1 MCLRN
6 TDWVKGALHTGKTT
20 ARFRLHQD
28 LEQAT
33 LMFGCLWWAGVKI
46 DWEEAWGSCP
56 GDGWW
61 WWVMGDWWWWWV
73 ISDDD
78 RWLVM
83 VMGDGDEW
91 WWWMMLNPE
100 PYVLPISFLWS
111 NSFLRWVRNPCHLS
125 GNSIALMQKHPKC
138 SKESLFCF
146 WVLTLC

>member
-20 ARFRLHQD
+20 ARFKLHQD

-78 RWLVM
+78 RWLIM

-91 WWWMMLNPE
+91 CSIQSHM
-100 PYVLPISFLWS
+100 SFLS
-111 NSFLRWVRNPCHLS
+111 HFCEAIAFSDESEIHVTYLGILLHLC
-125 GNSIALMQKHPKC
+125 KKRPKC